1 MTLVPAQ
8 IEFAERAKAAR
19 GRMSR
24 AGRAVADE
32 RERERERLARQIAD
46 REAERVAAVVSQ
58 YRLATASLANPKMQV
73 SRIKRDIAHKHGVSV
88 EDIDGPR
95 RTAKIARARQEAMWL
110 AYRSTRITLM
120 PLGRLFNRDHT
131 SVLWGIRQHEARMA
145 GTTISRV
152 KGATKPS
159 LATLPQ
165 GGQG

>member
-1 MTLVPAQ
+1 MTVPAQ
-8 IEFAERAKAAR
+8 LDYHERAKAAR
-19 GRMSR
+19 LRLSRTGRV
-24 AGRAVADE
+24 VAD
-32 RERERERLARQIAD
+32 ERERERLARQIAD

-110 AYRSTRITLM
+110 AYRGTRITLT

-145 GTTISRV
+145 GTSISRV
-152 KGATKPS
+152 KSA
-159 LATLPQ
+159 
-165 GGQG
+165 GQGA